1 MVVFLT
7 SSFVEYQPKKYVPK
21 PVDASNGF
29 VENLK
34 RYWPDHARFL
44 VFACDP
50 SNAREADHVTE
61 EMHDAFSLAG
71 FFILPFRNCV
81 PTKNEE
87 INMHILC
94 FTLLGGLLYVRRN
107 IIP

>member
-71 FFILPFRNCV
+71 FFI
-81 PTKNEE
+81 EE
-87 INMHILC
+87 SDALTTGQSRHIGKRPAAPKQ
-94 FTLLGGLLYVRRN
+94 TLQKTR
-107 IIP
+107 

>member
-1 MVVFLT
+1 MLLIRNFICKSPDYFTIWFSAGQWVRGAEKMNGRVKLAADKGI
-7 SSFVEYQPKKYVPK
+7 KK
-21 PVDASNGF
+21 
-29 VENLK
+29 
-34 RYWPDHARFL
+34 
-44 VFACDP
+44 
-50 SNAREADHVTE
+50 
-61 EMHDAFSLAG
+61 
-71 FFILPFRNCV
+71 LPFRNCV